1 MQYDVTIGIPVYRAV
16 DYIEKTMA
24 SALAQS
30 YPSIEFLVLDDFG
43 NDGSMEVVERL
54 RKEHPRGNEIRII
67 RHNKNSG
74 IGIARNKI
82 LDEAKGKY
90 LFFLDSDDLLKTDT
104 IQLLMNEVQ
113 KIDADVVY
121 GSWER
126 IDNINNTPAVQSVY
140 PYIQFTKAGELAMY
154 AFKNYS
160 SFRISICNC
169 LMKTS
174 FLREAKLHFLDTLFW
189 EDMAFTYE
197 MVTKVKRAALIP
209 DITYYYICRPNSL
222 SHFLERKILLKEEI
236 LKNASVVS
244 YLKYKFEISRH
255 HNYASYLNYNL
266 GMTSFYIVCYV
277 IKHRKIISPEI
288 SAKELKQFMY
298 LPLTL
303 PDILVCKGRFWGNIV
318 LWVLSHMPD
327 FLFKY
332 VVYIAGKFKNVI

>member
-1 MQYDVTIGIPVYRAV
+1 MQYEVTIGIPVYKSFG
-16 DYIEKTMA
+16 YIDKTMQ

-30 YPSIEFLVLDDFG
+30 FPNIEFLVLDDCG
-43 NDGSMEVVERL
+43 MDGSIDVVERL
-54 RKEHPRGNEIRII
+54 KNEHPRGNDIRII
-67 RHNKNSG
+67 RHDFNMG
-74 IGIARNKI
+74 IGVSRNRILKEAR
-82 LDEAKGKY
+82 GKY
-90 LFFLDSDDLLKTDT
+90 LFYLDSDDILRTDT
-104 IQLLMNEVQ
+104 IQILMDEALNV
-113 KIDADVVY
+113 DADIVY
-121 GSWER
+121 GSWEK
-126 IDNINNTPAVQSVY
+126 IDNIGNTSSIKSVY
-140 PYIQFTKAGELAMY
+140 PYKRFIQPNELALY

-160 SFRISICNC
+160 SFRISVCNS
-169 LMKTS
+169 LMKMS

-222 SHFLERKILLKEEI
+222 SHFLERKILFKDEI

-303 PDILVCKGRFWGNIV
+303 PDILVCKGRLWGNIV

-327 FLFKY
+327 SLFKY